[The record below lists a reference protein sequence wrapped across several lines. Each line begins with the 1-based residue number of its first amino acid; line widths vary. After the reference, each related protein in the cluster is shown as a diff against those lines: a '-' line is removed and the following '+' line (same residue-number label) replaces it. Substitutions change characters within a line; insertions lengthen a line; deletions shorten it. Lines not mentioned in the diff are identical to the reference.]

1 MYKYTVEYEDMI
13 DHCSYVHNL
22 SSCEIKTWKK
32 KKNSGLNRIRTHDLW
47 DTGAVLYS
55 VVLTSFSAVQIYD
68 LSYIHLYSVES

>member
-13 DHCSYVHNL
+13 DHCSYAHNL

-32 KKNSGLNRIRTHDLW
+32 KISGLNRIRTHDLW
-47 DTGAVLYS
+47 DTGAVLYG